1 MSTSHMTLS
10 FLVLFIF
17 KFQDV
22 TAFATTARHLCR
34 PGQRNVLLEFKKVF
48 EIRRSSSKLCNIN
61 GRIVG
66 SYPKTESWGNNSD
79 CCYWSGVTC
88 DAKSKDVIKL
98 DLSCSCLH
106 GRFHSNTSLVRLQ
119 NLPSLKTLDLSNNYL
134 YGQIRLWIGNFSHL
148 TFLDLSSN
156 HFAGQIPFSI
166 GVLSQLTSLSLSD
179 NQFSGQIPTSLG
191 NLSHLTSLDF
201 SSNQFSGQ
209 IPSSLGKL
217 SHLTYLQL
225 FDNQF
230 SDQIPSSVG
239 NLSHLTS
246 LHFSHNQFSGQIPS
260 SIGKLS
266 RLTSLDCCENSLV
279 GRIPSSF
286 SRLNQLTNLVVN
298 SNKLSGKFPIALL
311 NLTKLSHLS
320 LSNNRFT
327 GTLPPNITTSLSNL
341 EFISAYDNAFVGPL
355 PSSLFNLPALTSIY
369 LTNNQLEGSLK
380 FGNTS
385 SPSSKLRVL
394 SLGSQV
400 PGWLWML
407 PNLGYLD
414 LSNNTFIGFE
424 TSTIRKLSSV
434 LGHLFGSNNNFS
446 GEVPSLVCELH
457 SLRTL
462 DLSNNNFSGSIP
474 LCMGN
479 LKSTLSVLNVR
490 QNRLSGC
497 LPGNA
502 FESLRSFDV
511 GHNQLVG
518 KLPRSLVNFSALE
531 VLNVESNMIN
541 DTFPFWLNSL
551 QELKVL
557 VLRSNAFH
565 GPVHQAAFL
574 KLQII
579 DISHN
584 HFSGIL
590 PSDYFVNWR
599 KMSSRESETNEDGSN
614 LNYIGEGYYHDSMV
628 LMNKGIKMELVRI
641 LEIYTALDFSGNRL
655 EGEIPKSIGLLKEL
669 HVLNLSNNAFTG
681 HIPSSMENLT
691 ALESL
696 DVSQNNISGEIPQE
710 LGNLSYLAYMN
721 FSHNQLVGLV
731 PGGTQFRRQAC
742 SSFKD
747 NSGLFGPALDEDCS
761 DIHTPSSP
769 PYGTLEV
776 EEEEEEDVFCW
787 IAGAIGFVLGLAIG
801 CILSGSRLLLDETN
815 KQAEAH
821 QLVRERMKQ
830 LNKWTVEKEAMEEYI
845 TMFLVCSVFSLVCS
859 FTLFLAC
866 FVLCNWTMNKLCIQS
881 TNLFLFNGH
890 ELIDVLIYFCP
901 SKHFNLR
908 NLHDHEVVS
917 FTWVQFNT
925 LILFQILDASSF
937 NEAPTVDGN
946 ADIKAL
952 LVFKSQ
958 VSGNNRLALGSWN
971 HSTPFCQWKGV
982 ACGRKHK
989 RVTDLDLGGLDLGGI
1004 ISPAIGDLSFLKS
1017 LNLEDNSFGGTIPK
1031 EGLPSELGS
1040 LSSLEVLFLSK
1051 NNLSGRLNGTIPQEI
1066 MQLESFVQLFV
1077 NSNLLTGPLPKD
1089 VGRLKHVV
1097 VLSVENNRLNGNI
1110 PETIGDCLYMEEL
1123 YLRGNAFDGVIPD
1136 IRNLRAITHLN
1147 LSNNNL
1153 SGNVPE
1159 YLANFSTLENL
1170 DLSGNNFEGVV
1181 PTKGVFQHSGKFSVS
1196 GNRNLCGGIPELKL
1210 KPCPRNVVSRT
1221 RRHSSNKKKIFI
1233 GVGIGIASLLLALLA
1248 LEYGMGGKPSREG
1261 DLYSFGILLLEMFTR
1276 KRPTDELFVED
1287 FTLRSYTESALAD
1300 HVLDIADISI
1310 LSGEVHKKIMSTI
1323 AECLKMV
1330 FNVGIRCC
1338 EQSPTDRMTMAQA

>member
-134 YGQIRLWIGNFSHL
+134 YGQVPSSIGKLSRLTSLSLSNNRFSGEILPSVENIPRLSFLRLSNNLFSGQIRLWIGNFSHL

-394 SLGSQV
+394 SLGSNKFKGPIPSSISKLANLEVLDISHWNSHVDFSIFSLLRSLQRLYLSHLRATPRIDLSAILSCFKSLDLLDLSGNHVFLATNKTTVSDLLPSVVISNLNLSGCGITEFPELLRTQTLLQTLDISNNEIKGQV

-801 CILSGSRLLLDETN
+801 CILVCYKTEWFTTPFGRN
-815 KQAEAH
+815 KQTS
-821 QLVRERMKQ
+821 R
-830 LNKWTVEKEAMEEYI
+830 
-845 TMFLVCSVFSLVCS
+845 
-859 FTLFLAC
+859 
-866 FVLCNWTMNKLCIQS
+866 
-881 TNLFLFNGH
+881 
-890 ELIDVLIYFCP
+890 
-901 SKHFNLR
+901 
-908 NLHDHEVVS
+908 
-917 FTWVQFNT
+917 
-925 LILFQILDASSF
+925 
-937 NEAPTVDGN
+937 
-946 ADIKAL
+946 
-952 LVFKSQ
+952 
-958 VSGNNRLALGSWN
+958 
-971 HSTPFCQWKGV
+971 STP
-982 ACGRKHK
+982 
-989 RVTDLDLGGLDLGGI
+989 
-1004 ISPAIGDLSFLKS
+1004 
-1017 LNLEDNSFGGTIPK
+1017 
-1031 EGLPSELGS
+1031 
-1040 LSSLEVLFLSK
+1040 
-1051 NNLSGRLNGTIPQEI
+1051 
-1066 MQLESFVQLFV
+1066 
-1077 NSNLLTGPLPKD
+1077 
-1089 VGRLKHVV
+1089 
-1097 VLSVENNRLNGNI
+1097 
-1110 PETIGDCLYMEEL
+1110 
-1123 YLRGNAFDGVIPD
+1123 
-1136 IRNLRAITHLN
+1136 
-1147 LSNNNL
+1147 
-1153 SGNVPE
+1153 
-1159 YLANFSTLENL
+1159 
-1170 DLSGNNFEGVV
+1170 
-1181 PTKGVFQHSGKFSVS
+1181 
-1196 GNRNLCGGIPELKL
+1196 
-1210 KPCPRNVVSRT
+1210 T
-1221 RRHSSNKKKIFI
+1221 R
-1233 GVGIGIASLLLALLA
+1233 
-1248 LEYGMGGKPSREG
+1248 
-1261 DLYSFGILLLEMFTR
+1261 
-1276 KRPTDELFVED
+1276 
-1287 FTLRSYTESALAD
+1287 
-1300 HVLDIADISI
+1300 
-1310 LSGEVHKKIMSTI
+1310 
-1323 AECLKMV
+1323 
-1330 FNVGIRCC
+1330 
-1338 EQSPTDRMTMAQA
+1338 